1 MPPPS
6 SFRFHVKA
14 TFVFLFCSFSSLPCH
29 WPCSVP
35 SWLGQCE
42 SWWNVY
48 KETYS
53 ETWSIFNQWL
63 LTRMG
68 ILRRVGWNIVIFS
81 VLFVICPSREVHLK
95 RWGSGWDI
103 RWKDSD
109 LFDINGILVPRDW
122 GTKPRG
128 QVMVPSIHQWSST
141 VYIDIHNDC
150 CFFKTYCMCC

>member
-1 MPPPS
+1 MNSKLKPLKLQKGLLWCPPPS

-14 TFVFLFCSFSSLPCH
+14 TCVFLFCSFSSLPCH
-29 WPCSVP
+29 WPCSVS

-42 SWWNVY
+42 SRWNVY

-109 LFDINGILVPRDW
+109 LFDINGILVPREVRNQEGKW
-122 GTKPRG
+122 W
-128 QVMVPSIHQWSST
+128 SHQ
-141 VYIDIHNDC
+141 YISDLPQC
-150 CFFKTYCMCC
+150 T